1 MGTRLN
7 ITDSNQWLAKDDS
20 PVIISGP
27 CSAESRDQMLTT
39 CNDIAKDKRVSILRA
54 GIWKPRTRPDI
65 FEGIGEIGLEWLKE
79 AKDNTGLKTCV
90 EVATAEHI
98 EAALKW
104 DVDILWIGA
113 RTTVNPFSVQILADV
128 LKGTD
133 IPVMIKNPLNPDLKL
148 WIGAFERMNNAGI
161 TKLAGIHR
169 GFHAYDNKPYRNLPM
184 WEIPIELKR
193 ILPNLPVICDP
204 SHISG
209 KRELLKAVSQ
219 KALDLSFDGLMIES
233 HYNPDIALTDA
244 MQQLTPTALK
254 TMLDD
259 LIIRDEFGTED
270 FELKIEALR
279 LDIDDMDHELFNI
292 LKRRNDK
299 TKLIGQYKKE
309 NNITVLQLDRLRI
322 MMQERIKYGDELG
335 IDSGFINKLLMIIH
349 KESIRIQ
356 TNIMQDK
363 EV

>member
-1 MGTRLN
+1 MGTDLN
-7 ITDSNQWLAKDDS
+7 ISKTHQWLSNSDQ
-20 PVIISGP
+20 PTIISGP
-27 CSAESRDQMLTT
+27 CSAESREQMLRTGL
-39 CNDIAKDKRVSILRA
+39 DLAKDKRINILRA

-65 FEGIGEIGLEWLKE
+65 FEGVGEQGLEWLKE
-79 AKDNTGLKTCV
+79 LKDITGLKTCV
-90 EVATAEHI
+90 EVATPEHI
-98 EAALKW
+98 DMALNW
-104 DVDILWIGA
+104 GVDILWIGA
-113 RTTVNPFSVQILADV
+113 RTTVNPFSVQILADA

-133 IPVMIKNPLNPDLKL
+133 SAVMIKNPLNPDLKL

-209 KRELLKAVSQ
+209 KRELLHSVSQ

-244 MQQLTPTALK
+244 KQQLTPKALAE
-254 TMLDD
+254 MLDK
-259 LIIRDEFGTED
+259 LVIRDEFGTED
-270 FELKIEALR
+270 FEQILTVLR
-279 LDIDDMDHELFNI
+279 HEIDDMDHELFNI
-292 LKRRNDK
+292 LSRRNEK
-299 TKLIGQYKKE
+299 TQLIGKYKKE
-309 NNITVLQLDRLRI
+309 NNITVLQLERLRL
-322 MMQERIKYGDELG
+322 MMKDRINYGEELG
-335 IDSGFINKLLMIIH
+335 MDKTFINKLLMLVH

-363 EV
+363 